1 MKIIFNCAYFSFHK
15 QYCQNIKKEL
25 EKLGHIA
32 IITESRDTCRMNA
45 KAIENYYIQNHSD
58 ADFTVLPDEA
68 CRTIGGKG
76 IYINH
81 ALLPV
86 LPENH
91 KFKTGHS
98 FYYAQDYKKNVEL
111 HSDYLFLPS
120 QEIAN
125 IFTKELNI
133 NKSIKIVGFPK
144 LDDIIVSR
152 KNKKQNNQINI
163 VYFPTGNWKK
173 TMNSAHIINFDILNK
188 MGNFI
193 CNGHP
198 AIDKKNVNSTK
209 LLEIADILITD
220 YSSIGYDAIILNI
233 PTIFID
239 SPHWKTDSYK
249 SSLICETARNAGI
262 RVTNMNE
269 LTQAIEKYKN
279 NNSFLEDKR
288 IYYGNLLSKYK
299 ENSSEIF
306 IKELLKLL

>member
-1 MKIIFNCAYFSFHK
+1 MKIIFNCAYFSFHR
-15 QYCQNIKKEL
+15 QYCENIKKEL
-25 EKLGHIA
+25 EKQGHVA
-32 IITESRDTCRMNA
+32 IITESQDSCNFNA
-45 KAIENYYIQNHSD
+45 TDIENKYIIEHND
-58 ADFTVLPDEA
+58 ADFTILPDEA
-68 CRTIGGKG
+68 CKIIGGKG

-91 KFKTGHS
+91 KFNSEHS
-98 FYYAQDYKKNVEL
+98 FYYSQNYKNAIEL
-111 HSDYLFLPS
+111 YSDFLFLPS

-125 IFTKELNI
+125 IFTKELKI
-133 NKSIKIVGFPK
+133 NKPIKIVGFPK
-144 LDDIIVSR
+144 LDDVIISR
-152 KNKKQNNQINI
+152 KNKKPNNLCNI
-163 VYFPTGNWKK
+163 VYLPTGNWKK
-173 TMNSAHIINFDILNK
+173 TMNSENVIDYNILNN

-198 AIDKKNVNSTK
+198 SVDKKNITSTK

-239 SPHWKTDSYK
+239 SIYWKTDSYK
-249 SSLICETARNAGI
+249 SSLICETSRNAGI

-269 LTQAIEKYKN
+269 LIRAIEMYKN
-279 NNSFLEDKR
+279 NPLLLEDKR

-306 IKELLKLL
+306 VKELLKLL

>member
-32 IITESRDTCRMNA
+32 IITESRDSCNLSATD
-45 KAIENYYIQNHSD
+45 IENKYIIQHND
-58 ADFTVLPDEA
+58 ADFTILPDEA
-68 CRTIGGKG
+68 CKIIGGKG

-91 KFKTGHS
+91 KFKSEHS
-98 FYYAQDYKKNVEL
+98 FYYSLNYKNALESY
-111 HSDYLFLPS
+111 SDYLFLPS

-133 NKSIKIVGFPK
+133 NKPIKIVGFPK
-144 LDDIIVSR
+144 LDDIIISR
-152 KNKKQNNQINI
+152 KNKKQNNQFNI
-163 VYFPTGNWKK
+163 IYLPTGNWKK
-173 TMNSAHIINFDILNK
+173 TMNSENIIDFNILNN

-193 CNGHP
+193 YNGHP
-198 AIDKKNVNSTK
+198 SVDKKNVASNK

-220 YSSIGYDAIILNI
+220 YSSIGYDAIVLNI

-249 SSLICETARNAGI
+249 SSLICETSRNAGI

-269 LTQAIEKYKN
+269 LILAIEKYKKN
-279 NNSFLEDKR
+279 PSFLEDKR

-306 IKELLKLL
+306 VKELLKLL